1 MVRMAKKVKVKKEK
15 KPVTQASGTETI
27 IEKKPRRVRAPE
39 KVPTTKAEF
48 TVKAGRVQAK
58 LNAITANRDKAFTTA
73 SNRVNAKYRAMVTE
87 ELQGLHEGVIER
99 LVLPEFA
106 VDNALEDLVEGEEFV
121 EIGTDLNEAL
131 NEEAAQ

>member
-1 MVRMAKKVKVKKEK
+1 MVRMAKKVKVKKARNAVSESAPLPSE
-15 KPVTQASGTETI
+15 PVS
-27 IEKKPRRVRAPE
+27 EKKPRRVRAPE
-39 KVPTTKAEF
+39 KEPTTKAEF

-73 SNRVNAKYRAMVTE
+73 SNRVNAKYRAMVNE

-106 VDNALEDLVEGEEFV
+106 VDDVLADLVENEEFV
-121 EIGTDLNEAL
+121 EIVTDDEQ
-131 NEEAAQ
+131 AAE

>member
-1 MVRMAKKVKVKKEK
+1 MVRMAKKVKVKKERK
-15 KPVTQASGTETI
+15 LVSQVNPSIASEPAP
-27 IEKKPRRVRAPE
+27 EKKPRRVKPPE
-39 KVPTTKAEF
+39 KAPTTKAEF

-58 LNAITANRDKAFTTA
+58 LNAITANHDKALCTST
-73 SNRVNAKYRAMVTE
+73 NRVNAKYRAMITE

-106 VDNALEDLVEGEEFV
+106 IDNVLSDLVENEEFV
-121 EIGTDLNEAL
+121 EITDEV